1 MTRYATAASTKY
13 RHRSDRSAPLST
25 AITDDDKTVLST
37 LPPTPQRLGGTGR
50 QVAPDE
56 YQPPAIAALR
66 HATSTRQH
74 GVMIARVLRT
84 TTVNH
89 TTLDTSALV
98 RPRRSTDH
106 HLRHLYIID
115 NGYSST
121 DADQTPARTI
131 YNQPPPGPRQIIIS
145 NNYTLYNHFFFFFFI
160 LS

>member
-1 MTRYATAASTKY
+1 MCDGLEGEYDTVRNGRQYKVQ
-13 RHRSDRSAPLST
+13 APQRPVGTLST
-25 AITDDDKTVLST
+25 ATTGYDDTTYLT

-74 GVMIARVLRT
+74 GVMIARILIT

-89 TTLDTSALV
+89 TTSNTSALV

-106 HLRHLYIID
+106 HLRHQYIID

-121 DADQTPARTI
+121 DADHTPARTI
-131 YNQPPPGPRQIIIS
+131 YNQPPPGPRQ
-145 NNYTLYNHFFFFFFI
+145 
-160 LS
+160 